1 MDLLAWVLLLS
12 TLLYVGAAVAFTV
25 GISRIRAGSGKH
37 QPFVS
42 VVVAARNEEAYIG
55 NCLQGLARQ
64 TYPKDRYEI
73 LVVNDASEDRTSDIV
88 AGMAATCPHI
98 RLLKVG
104 CEFPHLAAKKRP
116 MSLGIREARGEII
129 LTTDADCRVPETWIA
144 GVVACFEPNVGMVI
158 GFSQVKSAGCPLTVF
173 ERLQAFDFLALMAAA
188 AGGAGCG
195 LPLAASGQNLAYRK
209 ACFDRVGGFR
219 KIGHRPSG
227 DDVLLLQLMRRECRQ
242 QIVFSASPGTY
253 VSTWRTET
261 PGGFWQ
267 QRRRWA
273 SNAAYQF
280 WLNRPFFVYIV
291 AVFLVNL
298 LAPFGLIAGTMPG
311 GRVLPLVCGCAKCL
325 ADLALTWKGASVFG
339 RADLMPVLPAWE
351 MLQAP
356 YTVLIGIAG
365 SVSGFTWKERRHG

>member
-1 MDLLAWVLLLS
+1 MDLLAWVLFLS
-12 TLLYVGAAVAFTV
+12 TLFYVGAAIAFTV
-25 GISRIRAGSGKH
+25 GISRTGTGSSKH

-42 VVVAARNEEAYIG
+42 VVVAARNEEAHIG
-55 NCLQGLARQ
+55 NCLQGLVRQ

-73 LVVNDASEDRTSDIV
+73 LVVDDASEDRTPNIV
-88 AGMAATCPHI
+88 ADMAATYSHV

-129 LTTDADCRVPETWIA
+129 LTTDADCRVPDTWIS
-144 GVVACFEPNVGMVI
+144 GMIGCFEPNVGMVI
-158 GFSQVKSAGCPLTVF
+158 GFSQVKSAGHPLTVF

-188 AGGAGCG
+188 AGAAGIG

-209 ACFDRVGGFR
+209 TCFDRIGGFC
-219 KIGHRPSG
+219 KIAHRPSG

-242 QIVFSASPGTY
+242 QIVFAASPGTF

-261 PGGFWQ
+261 LRGFWQ

-273 SNAAYQF
+273 SNAVYQF
-280 WLNRPFFVYIV
+280 RLNRPFFVYI
-291 AVFLVNL
+291 ASVFLVNL
-298 LAPFGLIAGTMPG
+298 LAPIGLIAGTMPG
-311 GRVLPLVCGCAKCL
+311 GRLLPLVCGCAKCL
-325 ADLALTWKGASVFG
+325 VDLALTWKGASVFG
-339 RADLMPVLPAWE
+339 RTDLMPVLPVWE
-351 MLQAP
+351 ILQAP

-365 SVSGFTWKERRHG
+365 SVSGFTWKGRRHK